1 MKLRKY
7 SIYKVKHLDEGGELY
22 MIYLGNNQFGLGQAC
37 SPSALIILKKELLK
51 KKSFPDYESL
61 WAKPKEFNSYPDK
74 VEVLELVPLKSIK
87 LGFGYTSAFMPA
99 TMPVAKPKKDYSK
112 MRVLNHDS

>member
-7 SIYKVKHLDEGGELY
+7 SIFKVKHLIEGGNCY
-22 MIYLGNNQFGLGQAC
+22 MIYLGNNQFGLGREC
-37 SPSALIILKKELLK
+37 SPSSLVALKKELLK
-51 KKSFPDYESL
+51 KKTFPDYESH
-61 WAKPKEFNSYPDK
+61 WVKPKEFNSYPDK

-87 LGFGYTSAFMPA
+87 LGFGHTSAFMPA
-99 TMPVAKPKKDYSK
+99 MPVAKPKKDYSK

>member
-1 MKLRKY
+1 MILRKY
-7 SIYKVKHLDEGGELY
+7 SIYKVKHLVEGGELY

-61 WAKPKEFNSYPDK
+61 WAKPKEFNSYPDT
-74 VEVLELVPLKSIK
+74 VDVLELVPLKSIK
-87 LGFGYTSAFMPA
+87 LGFGHTSAFMPA
-99 TMPVAKPKKDYSK
+99 GPVAKPKKDYSK